1 MLYTTVQNGSSTT
14 ARVFGFLGPRG
25 MRLQASEVVSLRGD
39 LLANIGY
46 MTQIGRNRPYDSMR
60 RALQAGHLKILGR
73 PAVVFFDAT
82 LAVPKTILIANN
94 VISSPTVTSGSYA

>member
-25 MRLQASEVVSLRGD
+25 MRLQPSEVVSLRGD
-39 LLANIGY
+39 LLANIGH

-60 RALQAGHLKILGR
+60 RALQAGHLKILSL
-73 PAVVFFDAT
+73 PAVISFDAT
-82 LAVPKTILIANN
+82 LAVPKTIVVTNN
-94 VISSPTVTSGSYA
+94 IISSPTVNAASYA